1 MLTEKIVG
9 GYTWERDRL
18 LSLVATTAA
27 ANTITAR
34 DTQMNTTDK
43 ELTRINNQIFNLPNR
58 MNCYTTFVLLE
69 AQNDKMGDGRHNV
82 DISLGSAS
90 SSLIV
95 KSFSDSDDDD
105 SENDDDDDLTH
116 HMMMILPTMTTM
128 RTVLTTGYNTQ

>member
-58 MNCYTTFVLLE
+58 MNC
-69 AQNDKMGDGRHNV
+69 
-82 DISLGSAS
+82 
-90 SSLIV
+90 
-95 KSFSDSDDDD
+95 
-105 SENDDDDDLTH
+105 
-116 HMMMILPTMTTM
+116 
-128 RTVLTTGYNTQ
+128 